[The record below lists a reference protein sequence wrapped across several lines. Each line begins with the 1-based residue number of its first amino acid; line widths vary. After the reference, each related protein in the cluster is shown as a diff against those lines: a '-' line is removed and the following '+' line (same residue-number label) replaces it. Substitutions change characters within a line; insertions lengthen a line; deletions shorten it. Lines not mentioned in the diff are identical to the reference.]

1 MSVCRVPAAVRN
13 DGPTGGPT
21 GERRRGIMAQ
31 NWSRRRWGGGRG
43 SARGGPAGWRGPQQ
57 PALCRD
63 RTIHTQPRCR
73 LPPPRRRRW
82 PRANA
87 SRFRCLP
94 QTRLARA
101 TVCTP
106 PAWGFPQ
113 GVAGGARAPAFEGRL
128 EDEQTRGRKARAA
141 ECNRKETHGTGG
153 RWAWPSP
160 PHPPSPGAK
169 PDHERA
175 RARPA
180 HPALPPGAAVAAERA
195 GLPRR
200 VHSLSCS
207 RVCREER
214 RVCLVDA
221 PPRQVPPPR
230 HPQLP
235 HARHAAAAGDGRQE
249 TKRTPRFTLPLA

>member
-1 MSVCRVPAAVRN
+1 MGRQADRLGRGGGESWPR
-13 DGPTGGPT
+13 TGVGGV
-21 GERRRGIMAQ
+21 GEGAGEAHEGAPQ
-31 NWSRRRWGGGRG
+31 GGGGR
-43 SARGGPAGWRGPQQ
+43 SSLRFAVTARYTRSHA
-57 PALCRD
+57 AAC
-63 RTIHTQPRCR
+63 
-73 LPPPRRRRW
+73 PRRAAGGG
-82 PRANA
+82 RAPMRHA
-87 SRFRCLP
+87 SVVNP
-94 QTRLARA
+94 KTRLARA

-235 HARHAAAAGDGRQE
+235 HARHAAAAGDGRRE